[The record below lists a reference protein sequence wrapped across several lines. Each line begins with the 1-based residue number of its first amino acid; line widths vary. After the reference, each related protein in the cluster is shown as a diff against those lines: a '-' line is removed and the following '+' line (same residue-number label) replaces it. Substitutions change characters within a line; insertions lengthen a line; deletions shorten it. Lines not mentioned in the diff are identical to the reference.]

1 MYTKEVLTI
10 GIAERKEREKAEMR
24 EDILNAAR
32 EIVSS
37 DGVDGISI
45 RKIAGMIEYSP
56 AIIYHYFKNKEE
68 IVEKLIEENYRKIL
82 GTLSSLKSCKKAPE
96 EKLKES
102 SKNFIMLAVQMG
114 DTYKS
119 MMLNNSATVLAHTSV
134 LQRGAAYE
142 RPAIAM
148 LCEALREL
156 PGFSE
161 KDNSQVELT
170 AQIIW
175 SLAFGLSLRLI
186 VEQVDDA
193 QRQRLIDHTANFV
206 LCALKNATELNKET
220 N

>member
-1 MYTKEVLTI
+1 MFAI

-32 EIVSS
+32 EIVSNS
-37 DGVDGISI
+37 GVDGISI

-82 GTLSSLKSCKKAPE
+82 GALSSLKSCKKTPE

-119 MMLNNSATVLAHTSV
+119 MMLNDSATVLAHTSV
-134 LQRGAAYE
+134 LQRGAACE

-156 PGFSE
+156 PSFTE
-161 KDNSQVELT
+161 KDDAQVELT

-193 QRQRLIDHTANFV
+193 QRRRLIDHTADFV
-206 LCALKNATELNKET
+206 LFALKNATEQNKEKT
-220 N
+220 E